1 MWSVAFFGSLKAR
14 NLWRKSLI
22 KIWPTA
28 RNISSEFRR
37 NLYGWFGLRERKK
50 SLGEIFYEM
59 LLTQE
64 IIYHSAST
72 NIIFKE
78 NPDQNALEYLAF
90 GKNFNGDRLTAR
102 NLNENLENNL

>member
-1 MWSVAFFGSLKAR
+1 MV
-14 NLWRKSLI
+14 
-22 KIWPTA
+22 
-28 RNISSEFRR
+28 
-37 NLYGWFGLRERKK
+37 FGLRERKK
-50 SLGEIFYEM
+50 SLEEIFYEM

-90 GKNFNGDRLTAR
+90 GKGFVMDRIGDAR
-102 NLNENLENNL
+102 NLNYNL

>member
-1 MWSVAFFGSLKAR
+1 MLQALQLTVDSFGK
-14 NLWRKSLI
+14 WI
-22 KIWPTA
+22 
-28 RNISSEFRR
+28 F
-37 NLYGWFGLRERKK
+37 
-50 SLGEIFYEM
+50 LGGAS
-59 LLTQE
+59 QE

-90 GKNFNGDRLTAR
+90 GKDFVMDRLTAR

>member
-1 MWSVAFFGSLKAR
+1 MVWVARAQEFFGG
-14 NLWRKSLI
+14 NLVEEVAS
-22 KIWPTA
+22 
-28 RNISSEFRR
+28 
-37 NLYGWFGLRERKK
+37 
-50 SLGEIFYEM
+50 
-59 LLTQE
+59 QE

-90 GKNFNGDRLTAR
+90 GENFIMDRLTAR